1 MRIALGPL
9 PFARVAAAARALE
22 ALMLEV
28 AWLPG
33 EGWGDATLAVAPCD
47 ERRIALGPRA
57 LDEAARAIDALVS
70 ARAPFVGYVA
80 YEAARAIERPAASHG
95 GARAGRD
102 ARDARPEPTGAAAIL
117 RRYGATLRWS
127 HATGLAVVEGPDGSA
142 VNAIRRALERDDARS
157 HEAEPTLE
165 LCAVDDDAVHRARV
179 ERALEYIAAGDL
191 YVVNVARAFDGRTD
205 APPTALLDAMLRR
218 TSAPFAAS
226 IDLGDHALAST
237 SPELFLRISPPEDG
251 DLRVRT
257 SPIKGTRPR
266 GRDARE
272 DAAIVAE
279 LQRDPK
285 ERAELVMIVDLERND
300 LGRIARIGHVHPA
313 LAPRL
318 LSTRTVH
325 HVVHDVD
332 ARVDARVGHGA
343 IVAAT
348 LPSGSVTGAP
358 KVRAMEIIAELEGA
372 RRGLYCG
379 AIVQADARGELV
391 ASMAIRT
398 VVVDRRAGTA
408 RYFAGG
414 GIVADSDPAREVAET
429 RWKAVQVTAPPA
441 TAPDARA
448 PTPC

>member
-1 MRIALGPL
+1 VRLALGPL
-9 PFARVAAAARALE
+9 PLTRVAAAARTLEAQALE
-22 ALMLEV
+22 I

-33 EGWGDATLAVAPCD
+33 EGWGDATLAIAPLD
-47 ERRIALGPRA
+47 ERRIAFGPRA
-57 LDEAARAIDALVS
+57 LDDAARAIDALVA
-70 ARAPFVGYVA
+70 AREPFVGYVA
-80 YEAARAIERPAASHG
+80 YEAARALERPG
-95 GARAGRD
+95 WTQGGRD
-102 ARDARPEPTGAAAIL
+102 ARATPTGAAAIL

-127 HATGLAVVEGPDGSA
+127 RATGQALVEGPDGIA
-142 VNAIRRALERDDARS
+142 VSTIRRAVEQAAAHADELDHA
-157 HEAEPTLE
+157 AEPTLE
-165 LCAVDDDAVHRARV
+165 LHAVDADAVHRARV
-179 ERALEYIAAGDL
+179 ERALDYIAAGDL
-191 YVVNVARAFDGRTD
+191 YVINVARAFDGHTD
-205 APPTALLDAMLRR
+205 APATALLASMLRR

-226 IDLGDHALAST
+226 IELGDHALAST
-237 SPELFLRISPPEDG
+237 SPELFLRISRHEG
-251 DLRVRT
+251 DELRVRT

-272 DAAIVAE
+272 DAAIVEE

-300 LGRIARIGHVHPA
+300 LGRVARIGQVVPA
-313 LAPRL
+313 PAPRL
-318 LSTRTVH
+318 LTTRTVH
-325 HVVHDVD
+325 HLVHDVD

-343 IVAAT
+343 VFAAT

-379 AIVQADARGELV
+379 AIVQADAGGELV

-398 VVVDRRAGTA
+398 VVVDRRACTA

-429 RWKAVQVTAPPA
+429 RWKALQVTPAPRGRSA
-441 TAPDARA
+441 DS
-448 PTPC
+448 